1 MFQYEFI
8 QRALIAGLAMSFIT
22 PIIGLFLILR
32 QQSLLADTLSHI
44 SLAGVALGLLLHIS
58 PTYATLL
65 VVVLASLGIEYLR
78 TIYRDFSEIS
88 VALMMSTG
96 MALALVLLSLNTSQS
111 NFQVDQFLFGSII
124 LIQANELKLLV
135 TVAILVMALYLIF
148 RKPLYV
154 VSFDEATART
164 SGLPVKFISTCFSV
178 LTGVAISIMMP
189 IVGALLVSAL
199 IVIPSATAILS
210 TQSTPLFNTFIYIIT
225 LPMLFI
231 HPPSP
236 IEKNSLIGFLVDNAP
251 PHYYRLSL
259 FQIKLD
265 NLVRLH
271 ALVLYFLRKHKYQP
285 P

>member
-1 MFQYEFI
+1 
-8 QRALIAGLAMSFIT
+8 MSFIT

-199 IVIPSATAILS
+199 IVIPSATAIRIARS
-210 TQSTPLFNTFIYIIT
+210 FNQSIVIGIIINMLGILVGLVCSFNYDTPPGASIT
-225 LPMLFI
+225 LSFMGIF
-231 HPPSP
+231 
-236 IEKNSLIGFLVDNAP
+236 LIVTLGQKI
-251 PHYYRLSL
+251 YQT
-259 FQIKLD
+259 FQKKRQA
-265 NLVRLH
+265 NLEIRS
-271 ALVLYFLRKHKYQP
+271 
-285 P
+285 

>member
-135 TVAILVMALYLIF
+135 TVAILVMVLYLIF

-199 IVIPSATAILS
+199 IVIPSATAIRIARS
-210 TQSTPLFNTFIYIIT
+210 FNQSIVIGIIINMLGILVGLVCSFNYDTPPGASIT
-225 LPMLFI
+225 LSFMGIF
-231 HPPSP
+231 
-236 IEKNSLIGFLVDNAP
+236 LIVTLGQKI
-251 PHYYRLSL
+251 YQT
-259 FQIKLD
+259 FQKKRQA
-265 NLVRLH
+265 NLEIRS
-271 ALVLYFLRKHKYQP
+271 
-285 P
+285 

>member
-135 TVAILVMALYLIF
+135 TVAILVMVLYLIF

-199 IVIPSATAILS
+199 IVIPSATAIRIARS
-210 TQSTPLFNTFIYIIT
+210 FNQSIVIGIIINMLGILVGLMCSFNYDTPPGASIT
-225 LPMLFI
+225 LSFMGIFLIVTLGQKIYLTFQKKRQANLEI
-231 HPPSP
+231 HS
-236 IEKNSLIGFLVDNAP
+236 
-251 PHYYRLSL
+251 
-259 FQIKLD
+259 
-265 NLVRLH
+265 
-271 ALVLYFLRKHKYQP
+271 
-285 P
+285 

>member
-135 TVAILVMALYLIF
+135 TVAILVLALYLIF

-199 IVIPSATAILS
+199 IVIPSATAIRIARS
-210 TQSTPLFNTFIYIIT
+210 FNQSIVIGIIINMLGILVGLVCSFNYDTPPGASIT
-225 LPMLFI
+225 LSFMGIF
-231 HPPSP
+231 
-236 IEKNSLIGFLVDNAP
+236 LIVTLGQKI
-251 PHYYRLSL
+251 YQT
-259 FQIKLD
+259 FQKKRQA
-265 NLVRLH
+265 NLEIRS
-271 ALVLYFLRKHKYQP
+271 
-285 P
+285 

>member
-135 TVAILVMALYLIF
+135 TVAILVMVLYLIF

-199 IVIPSATAILS
+199 IVIPSATAIRIARS
-210 TQSTPLFNTFIYIIT
+210 FNQSIVIGIIINMLGILVGLMCSFNYDTPPGASIT
-225 LPMLFI
+225 LSFMGIF
-231 HPPSP
+231 
-236 IEKNSLIGFLVDNAP
+236 LIVTLGQKIYLT
-251 PHYYRLSL
+251 
-259 FQIKLD
+259 FQKKRQA
-265 NLVRLH
+265 NLEIRS
-271 ALVLYFLRKHKYQP
+271 
-285 P
+285 

>member
-135 TVAILVMALYLIF
+135 TVAILVMVLYLIF

-199 IVIPSATAILS
+199 IVIPSATAIRIARS
-210 TQSTPLFNTFIYIIT
+210 FNQSIVIGIINMLGILVGLMCSFNYDTPPGASIT
-225 LPMLFI
+225 LSFMGIF
-231 HPPSP
+231 
-236 IEKNSLIGFLVDNAP
+236 LIVTLGQKFYLT
-251 PHYYRLSL
+251 
-259 FQIKLD
+259 FQKKRQA
-265 NLVRLH
+265 NLEIRS
-271 ALVLYFLRKHKYQP
+271 
-285 P
+285 

>member
-199 IVIPSATAILS
+199 IVIPSATAIRIARSFNQSIVIGIIINMLGILVGLVCSFNYDTPPGASVTLS
-210 TQSTPLFNTFIYIIT
+210 FMGIFLIVTLGQKIYQTFQ
-225 LPMLFI
+225 
-231 HPPSP
+231 
-236 IEKNSLIGFLVDNAP
+236 KKRQA
-251 PHYYRLSL
+251 
-259 FQIKLD
+259 
-265 NLVRLH
+265 NLEIRS
-271 ALVLYFLRKHKYQP
+271 
-285 P
+285 

>member
-199 IVIPSATAILS
+199 IVIPSATAIRIARS
-210 TQSTPLFNTFIYIIT
+210 FNQSIVIGIIINMLGILVGLVCSFNYDTPPGASIT
-225 LPMLFI
+225 LSFMGIF
-231 HPPSP
+231 
-236 IEKNSLIGFLVDNAP
+236 LIVTLGQKI
-251 PHYYRLSL
+251 YQT
-259 FQIKLD
+259 FQKKRQA
-265 NLVRLH
+265 NLEIRS
-271 ALVLYFLRKHKYQP
+271 
-285 P
+285 